1 MAKLAPVSTSTPSRI
16 VSLLAVLVIST
27 TSACNWS
34 RTPLTVDPEFRP
46 EEVEE
51 IVLLPVIDARP
62 DRFDNVRISRNV
74 EDATLN
80 LLRQRGYFAVASDR
94 FAVRPTG
101 PINLNKES
109 YEYLSTLAPADA
121 RVFMVVQ
128 IERLDP
134 EYDSTGEGY
143 YARLSAALVDRE
155 HGRVLWRDVASA
167 TSHLSGVL
175 TVFARGSRQY
185 EAAVNAARALVET
198 LPKG

>member
-1 MAKLAPVSTSTPSRI
+1 MRPVLP
-16 VSLLAVLVIST
+16 SLLAAIALT
-27 TSACNWS
+27 TTLAACNWH
-34 RTPLTVDPEFRP
+34 RTPLSVDPAFNG

-62 DRFDNVRISRNV
+62 DRFDYVRVSRNV
-74 EDATLN
+74 EDATLMF
-80 LLRQRGYFAVASDR
+80 LRQRGYFAVSSNR
-94 FAVRPTG
+94 FASRPPAPMDLDRET
-101 PINLNKES
+101 
-109 YEYLSTLAPADA
+109 YEYLATLAPPDA

-134 EYDSTGEGY
+134 EFDSNGEGY
-143 YARLSAALVDRE
+143 HARLSAVLVDRD
-155 HGRVLWRDVASA
+155 HRRVLWRDVASA
-167 TSHLSGVL
+167 SSNLGGVL